1 MNSSRLSLIV
11 PVYNEE
17 ENILLVHKEVAE
29 LYKQFSDLEV
39 IYVNDGSSDKSL
51 ERLREVAHGDPRV
64 KVVSFAR
71 NYGQTAAMG
80 EGFRVA
86 TGDII
91 VPMDADLQNDPKDI
105 PKLVTKFNEGYD
117 VVSGWRKNRHD
128 DFLRVLVSRLANGLI
143 TRVTGV
149 KLNDYGCSLK
159 AYRASIVKNIDLVG
173 EVHRFLPAY
182 ATWHGA
188 RVAEVVVSH
197 RPRQH
202 GVSKYGFS
210 RIGRVLL
217 DLVSVK
223 YMLSYSQKPMYFF
236 GFLGFASMG
245 IGFVVLL
252 AAIFV
257 RFYFGISLIQ
267 TPLILLAALFEMIG
281 VQLLTMGILADI
293 ILRTR
298 ADKNSS
304 PYAIKETINL

>member
-1 MNSSRLSLIV
+1 MSQRISIV
-11 PVYNEE
+11 IPVYNEE
-17 ENILLVHKEVAE
+17 ENIPLVHKEIGA
-29 LYKQFSDLEV
+29 LYKLFSDLEV
-39 IYVNDGSSDKSL
+39 IYVNDGSSDNSL
-51 ERLREVAHGDPRV
+51 EKLREVARGDSRV

-91 VPMDADLQNDPKDI
+91 VPMDADLQNNPSDI
-105 PKLVTKFNEGYD
+105 PNLIEKFNEGYD
-117 VVSGWRKNRHD
+117 VVSGWRKDRHD
-128 DFLRVLVSRLANGLI
+128 DFLRVFVSRLANNLI
-143 TRVTGV
+143 ARVTGV

-159 AYRASIVKNIDLVG
+159 AYRASMVKNIDIVG

-188 RVAEVVVSH
+188 RVAEVVVNH

-223 YMLSYSQKPMYFF
+223 YTLSYSQKPMYFF
-236 GFLGFASMG
+236 GFLGFASMST
-245 IGFVVLL
+245 GFFVLL
-252 AAIFV
+252 CAIFV

-281 VQLLTMGILADI
+281 VQLLTMGILADV

-298 ADKNSS
+298 ADKSAS
-304 PYAIKETINL
+304 PYAIKETINI